1 MMFFRLHKMADKVV
15 KENRENELNE
25 YNNCICC
32 SKNIN
37 KRKGEDHA
45 LTKKSKLK
53 AFGRISS
60 CFPGTL
66 KASMTVE
73 ASLVLPLFLYAFLN
87 LISIIEIYRV
97 QSNMSA
103 AMHSTV
109 KQMAVY
115 GYEYKEVAGSDT
127 GKASSLGLTYIY
139 AANKVRAFLG
149 NDYLSNSP
157 IKGGAAG
164 ISWLRSEIMGEDEC
178 IDLVAAYVVE
188 PAISIMGYDD
198 IIMHNRMRTRAWTGY
213 DVEEIADS
221 DDTEIAEEIVY
232 ITSEGT
238 VYHRSRACTY
248 LQCSIITISKDM
260 VGSERNKDGDIYYPC
275 DSCGDNAKSTVYVT
289 NYGNRYHSTIEC
301 NKLKRT
307 VLCVPI
313 SEVGGRGAC
322 SKCG

>member
-1 MMFFRLHKMADKVV
+1 MMFFRVHEMADKVV

-25 YNNCICC
+25 DNNCICC

-87 LISIIEIYRV
+87 LISIIEIYRI

-115 GYEYKEVAGSDT
+115 GYEYKEVAGLDT

-139 AANKVRAFLG
+139 AANKVKSILG

-164 ISWLRSEIMGEDEC
+164 ISWIRSEIMGEDEC

-198 IIMHNRMRTRAWTGY
+198 FIMHNRIRTRAWTGY
-213 DVEEIADS
+213 DVKGTVGGDKSKI
-221 DDTEIAEEIVY
+221 TEKKVY
-232 ITSEGT
+232 ITPDGT
-238 VYHRSRACTY
+238 VYHISRACTY
-248 LQCSIITISKDM
+248 LQCSITVLDKDL
-260 VGSERNKDGDIYYPC
+260 VSSRRNKDGDIYYPC
-275 DSCGDNAKSTVYVT
+275 ESCGDRCGNTVYIS
-289 NYGNRYHSTIEC
+289 NYGNRYHSTLQC

-307 VLCVPI
+307 ILCVPL
-313 SEVGGRGAC
+313 SQVGGRGAC